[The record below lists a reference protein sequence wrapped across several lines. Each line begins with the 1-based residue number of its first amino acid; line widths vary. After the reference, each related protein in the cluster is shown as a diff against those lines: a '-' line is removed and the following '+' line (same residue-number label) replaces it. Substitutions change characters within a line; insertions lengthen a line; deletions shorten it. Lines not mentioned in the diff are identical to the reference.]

1 MTDQMHT
8 SDKSSFDPGGL
19 GLLTCSMASD
29 IELFELLAR
38 SVDDHV
44 DPRIIHHVVVPAVDL
59 PRFSTFAN
67 ARREIVA
74 QEEVF
79 PEKLRTLPSWLR
91 HLSFLKADLRR
102 PIYIRPNLSALRG
115 WMLQQYLKIEMSRR
129 LNVAA
134 IMHVDSD
141 VAFFRRLAPEDA
153 FDGGRVRFFRV
164 DNSPKNRT
172 REAWGEGSCRILGV
186 APPALHMTNYI
197 ENCVLW
203 STTVARAMVAQIQN
217 AHGRSLQD
225 VLFGSKTMSEYY
237 IYGIYA
243 DFFPES
249 ADLAAENV
257 SFCNSYWPD
266 RETGEV
272 DFEALRQR
280 LNSKHCALAVQSVH
294 TLDITDRA
302 RLYDRASRELAT
314 L

>member
-1 MTDQMHT
+1 
-8 SDKSSFDPGGL
+8 
-19 GLLTCSMASD
+19 MAAD

-44 DPRIIHHVVVPAVDL
+44 DPRITHYVVVPAADL
-59 PRFSTFAN
+59 PRFSVFAN

-74 QEEVF
+74 QEEIF
-79 PEKLRTLPSWLR
+79 PEKLRKLPTWLR

-102 PIYIRPNLSALRG
+102 PIYIRPNRSALRG

-129 LNVAA
+129 LDIAA

-153 FDGGRVRFFRV
+153 FDEGRVRFFRV
-164 DNSPKNRT
+164 DSRSRNRMHD
-172 REAWGEGSCRILGV
+172 AWVEGSCRILGIT
-186 APPALHMTNYI
+186 PPAVHMANYI
-197 ENCVLW
+197 ENCLLW
-203 STTVARAMVAQIQN
+203 STTVTRAMVAQIQN
-217 AHGRSLQD
+217 AHSQSLHD
-225 VLFGSKTMSEYY
+225 VLFGTKTMSEYY
-237 IYGIYA
+237 IYGIFA

-266 RETGEV
+266 QETGTV

-280 LNSKHCALAVQSVH
+280 LENKHCAIAVQSVH
-294 TLDITDRA
+294 TLNITDRA
-302 RLYDRASRELAT
+302 RLYELASRELASI
-314 L
+314 